1 MASDVLGDNMDIHAG
16 GSDLR
21 FPHHDNELAQSE
33 ACHGCHQWVN
43 YFLHA
48 GHLNIRGLKMSK
60 SLKNFVTIRQALAE
74 HSPRQLR
81 LMFLLQPW
89 DRAMYY
95 SDQVMGDAKAK
106 EALFKNFFGA
116 IKAALRDDA
125 TGSDAPCGWRQ
136 EDKDLAA
143 ALDHA
148 TSRTHA
154 ALCDNFDTPGALA
167 ALGTYVGAGPLRSLG
182 ARHVVDGIIACM

>member
-1 MASDVLGDNMDIHAG
+1 MADWAEGDGMASDVEGVMHSAGDLVGVLTHIRHLPQG
-16 GSDLR
+16 GGWLSGGGQHPQLEVPTLTRAVSDASIL
-21 FPHHDNELAQSE
+21 PLLLAQSE

-74 HSPRQLR
+74 HTPRQLR

-95 SDQVMGDAKAK
+95 SDQVRERG
-106 EALFKNFFGA
+106 
-116 IKAALRDDA
+116 R
-125 TGSDAPCGWRQ
+125 
-136 EDKDLAA
+136 
-143 ALDHA
+143 
-148 TSRTHA
+148 
-154 ALCDNFDTPGALA
+154 
-167 ALGTYVGAGPLRSLG
+167 
-182 ARHVVDGIIACM
+182 